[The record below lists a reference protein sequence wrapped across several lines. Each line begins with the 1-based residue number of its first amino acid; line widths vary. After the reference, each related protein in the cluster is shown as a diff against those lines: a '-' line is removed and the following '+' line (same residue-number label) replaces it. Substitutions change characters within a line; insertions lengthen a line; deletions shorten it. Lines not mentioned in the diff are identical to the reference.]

1 MIDTRIVALAAFLAA
16 YAAVLVIDLRTGL
29 IPNVITYPGIAI
41 ALVLRPDG
49 VGVSPAYVLTG
60 VAIAAAF
67 LAMWS
72 RGWMGMGDVKLAL
85 LIGLVSGP
93 PLALIGLWIGF
104 VSGGLVSIALLVTGR
119 KGRRDAVA
127 FGPFLAV
134 GGACVLVFRDQLGAL
149 PLWLG
154 G

>member
-1 MIDTRIVALAAFLAA
+1 MTDPRSVALAAFLAA
-16 YAAVLVIDLRTGL
+16 YAAILVIDLRTGL
-29 IPNVITYPGIAI
+29 IPNVITYPAI
-41 ALVLRPDG
+41 VAALVLRPDG
-49 VGVSPAYVLTG
+49 VGVSPAYALTG
-60 VAIAAAF
+60 AVIGAAF

-93 PLALIGLWIGF
+93 PLAFVGLWVGF

-119 KGRRDAVA
+119 KRRRDAVP

-134 GGACVLVFRDQLGAL
+134 GGACVLVFRDQLGTL

-154 G
+154 R